1 MYEHRKQHVRLTHII
16 LFFVCLFILF
26 GMGFGIP
33 RGELDLT
40 LNEQNVIQK
49 MTGQTQNNRLP
60 VLFLTSINPSF
71 LILSKKSLPKRSSM
85 PLFRLWRPETLRTI
99 WISWYFEAYNST
111 TLPPARF
118 SNARIQRE
126 RGTWRQL
133 LDY

>member
-26 GMGFGIP
+26 AMGFGIL

-85 PLFRLWRPETLRTI
+85 PLFRL
-99 WISWYFEAYNST
+99 
-111 TLPPARF
+111 
-118 SNARIQRE
+118 
-126 RGTWRQL
+126 
-133 LDY
+133 